1 MGKIFVTGHRGMVG
15 SALVRAFK
23 EQSSDNQLLL
33 ASRDELDLLDQT
45 SVEKFIEQERPD
57 VVINA
62 AAKVGGIH
70 ANNTYPADFIYQNLL
85 VNTNLIHSA
94 WKYGVNRFLNLGSSC
109 IYPRACQQPI
119 KEEYLLT
126 GPLEKTNEAYALAK
140 IAGLE
145 MTRHY
150 RNQYDVLFHSGMP
163 TNLYGPGDNYH
174 SENSHVLPAMI
185 RRFHEAKEA
194 NADEVV
200 IWGTGKPR
208 RELMHVDDLASGV
221 LFILGLEQPP
231 DWVNL
236 GTGIDHSILEIAELV
251 KKVTGFQGRIVNDLT
266 KQDGMPVKR
275 LDVSLVNSL
284 GLKASIPF
292 ETGVQSTYED
302 FLQALNKGTARL

>member
-1 MGKIFVTGHRGMVG
+1 MRKIFVTGHRGMVG
-15 SALVRAFK
+15 SAVVRAFG

-251 KKVTGFQGRIVNDLT
+251 KQVTGFQGRIVNDLT

-275 LDVSLVNSL
+275 LDVTLVNSL
-284 GLKASIPF
+284 GWKASIPL

-302 FLQALNKGTARL
+302 FLQALKNGTARL